1 MKQIYLITED
11 EPSNIAQISF
21 LLGRSKI
28 NIDSIS
34 MNRILDKTII
44 TLATKSYERALEIL
58 NINGFK
64 CYSDETLIVKLKN
77 DKEEISKLSNILEN
91 ASISITQL
99 TAISEDDQQ
108 ALYLIKTDKPKKASK
123 ILQKNGYLLEEEK
136 E

>member
-1 MKQIYLITED
+1 M
-11 EPSNIAQISF
+11 
-21 LLGRSKI
+21 
-28 NIDSIS
+28 
-34 MNRILDKTII
+34 
-44 TLATKSYERALEIL
+44 EIL

>member
-44 TLATKSYERALEIL
+44 TLATKNYERALEIL